1 MHKGQTLDW
10 LKLDNTGKIFP
21 ATSGKRNTSVFRFSC
36 DLFEDVQPDKLQE
49 ALDITVKE
57 FPHYLSVLRAGV
69 FWHYLEVSNYKPVVH
84 EESRE
89 MCSPLF
95 NKYQFG
101 LLFDVSYH
109 KKRINLEVYHALAD
123 GTGAIYFLKNMMH
136 HYLTLVHPELKNVE
150 DLKPQYNAPLSS
162 RIEDSF
168 RKHYTKDI
176 RKRSLKPHKAYKIKG
191 EKTNPGT
198 YVCIEGNMDC
208 NQVKEMAKKH
218 NASVTMLLA
227 GLYVKAIHDGRDRAE
242 YDKDIVVTVPVDLR
256 NYFHSETAR
265 NFFGNIKV
273 TYNVEKH
280 GEGLDNMIAAMKQG
294 FKEELDQEKL
304 NRRLSRLMAFENNMV
319 LKTVPLFIKTTAL
332 KIVRKV
338 SEQEETTVISNV
350 GKIEFPK
357 ELMQHIKL
365 INAYAC
371 TSGMQMCV
379 CTYGDY
385 LATNFSSVFLE
396 TDVQRRFFKSLTDE
410 GVKVLIRS
418 NIHENER

>member
-10 LKLDNTGKIFP
+10 LRLDNTGKIFP

-36 DLFEDVQPDKLQE
+36 DLYEDVQPDKLQE

-69 FWHYLEVSNYKPVVH
+69 FWHYLEVSKYKPKVH
-84 EESRE
+84 EENRD
-89 MCSPLF
+89 MCGPIF
-95 NKYQFG
+95 NKYRFG

-136 HYLTLVHPELKNVE
+136 HYLMLVHSELKDIE
-150 DLKPQYNAPLSS
+150 ELKPLYNAPFSS

-168 RKHYTKDI
+168 RKNYTKDTH
-176 RKRSLKPHKAYKIKG
+176 KRDLKVNKAYKVKG
-191 EKTNPGT
+191 EKTTPGT

-208 NQVKEMAKKH
+208 DEVKKIAKEH
-218 NASVTMLLA
+218 ESSVTMLLA
-227 GLYVKAIHDGRDRAE
+227 GLYVEAIHKCRQKSE

-256 NYFHSETAR
+256 NYFPSETAR

-273 TYNVEKH
+273 SYNLQKH
-280 GEGLDNMIAAMKQG
+280 GEGLDNIIKAIKEG
-294 FKEELDQEKL
+294 FKEELEQEKL
-304 NRRLSRLMAFENNMV
+304 NRRLSRLMAFENHKILRM
-319 LKTVPLFIKTTAL
+319 VPLFIKNAAL
-332 KIVRKV
+332 KFVRKL
-338 SEQEETTVISNV
+338 SELEETTVISNV
-350 GKIEFPK
+350 GKIELQK
-357 ELMQHIKL
+357 ELAPHVKM

-371 TSGMQMCV
+371 TSGIQMCV
-379 CTYGDY
+379 CTWGNQ

-396 TDVQRRFFKSLTDE
+396 TDVQRNFFRSLTE
-410 GVKVLIRS
+410 KGVKVLIRS
-418 NIHENER
+418 NIHEIE